1 MASELSMNGRK
12 KIETLQQDF
21 NEKFEYLN
29 LTFFDNTGIEIPK
42 DKTLSEIRKSKG
54 EDISIIASL
63 KISTLEKKF
72 EEEIGINV
80 EVSYKKGGQ
89 ILHTVDQNQLTLN
102 ELNEWCA
109 QNGCEKFETK
119 ASSKGTKNEVK
130 ENKTKVDDDA
140 ALQQELFNAIKQLY
154 PEAEAKKIGEDT
166 HLDIFISRIYPKRGA
181 HLFFNTAK
189 NDIKVGFYCRD
200 EEFVLK
206 VLSNSSKIESYA
218 NGIRILNNPKFS
230 DAITAV
236 AAAKLFITDI
246 LSAIK
251 DTEQESKPVN
261 KEPLPPT
268 LKPEP
273 KAEQKI
279 TPKPAPEKQI
289 SQDNNDEVDL
299 LAGMN
304 KAKPKPS
311 PLPKVSKATQ
321 VESEEEEIEEHI
333 EENEIEEVSA
343 ANDKSELSSLLSKIN
358 KVPEVE
364 DEKIKEEP
372 EESEIEEKIEE
383 NEVKEASDANEKSE
397 LSSLLSKIN
406 KVPEFEEEK
415 IEEEPEE
422 NEIEEQIEEEVE
434 AEENALEET
443 PAAENKTD
451 LSSLLSRLNIPTSN
465 KSKDV
470 EPEKE
475 EEIEKKETPNEKP
488 VTKPAPVVK
497 KAILSNFDITD
508 KIIINKLCERI
519 KQERIL
525 PHLPYINTALG
536 KENYSVDN
544 HVANFFLSKVFISD
558 QNMEGFLYVNMDG
571 FHSNCIDKNEMQPI
585 FAWSGV
591 KDIKYSED
599 GNNAKIDLVAEQ
611 GELTIRAEGSHALK
625 ILHHIYLY
633 AWKEANDKF
642 ANESIIIWNV
652 VEEMG
657 IKLNSYPTQEAYIQ

>member
-12 KIETLQQDF
+12 KIETLQEDF

-29 LTFFDNTGIEIPK
+29 LTFFDYTGIEIPK

-72 EEEIGINV
+72 EEEIGVKV

-89 ILHTVDQNQLTLN
+89 ILHTINQNQLTLN

-119 ASSKGTKNEVK
+119 PSSRGTKSEVK
-130 ENKTKVDDDA
+130 ENKAKVGDDA
-140 ALQQELFNAIKQLY
+140 ALQHELFNAIKQLY
-154 PEAEAKKIGEDT
+154 PEADAKKIGEDN

-189 NDIKVGFYCRD
+189 DDIKVGFYCRD

-206 VLSNSSKIESYA
+206 VLSNSSNIESYA
-218 NGIRILNNPKFS
+218 NGIRILNNPEFS

-236 AAAKLFITDI
+236 AAANFFITDI
-246 LSAIK
+246 ISAIN
-251 DTEQESKPVN
+251 DTEQESKPV

-279 TPKPAPEKQI
+279 TPKPAQKKQI
-289 SQDNNDEVDL
+289 SEDNNDENEEVDL

-304 KAKPKPS
+304 KANPKPS
-311 PLPKVSKATQ
+311 PSPKVSKATQ
-321 VESEEEEIEEHI
+321 VETEEEEIEEQI
-333 EENEIEEVSA
+333 EENDEEEIEE
-343 ANDKSELSSLLSKIN
+343 
-358 KVPEVE
+358 
-364 DEKIKEEP
+364 
-372 EESEIEEKIEE
+372 
-383 NEVKEASDANEKSE
+383 ASTANEKSE

-406 KVPEFEEEK
+406 KEPEVEENEIQEESKEEE
-415 IEEEPEE
+415 IEEELEENEAEE
-422 NEIEEQIEEEVE
+422 NEIEE
-434 AEENALEET
+434 T
-443 PAAENKTD
+443 PDAENKTD
-451 LSSLLSRLNIPTSN
+451 LSSLLSKLNIPTSN

-470 EPEKE
+470 ELDQE
-475 EEIEKKETPNEKP
+475 EVEETPKEKP
-488 VTKPAPVVK
+488 VAKPTPVVK

-508 KIIINKLCERI
+508 KPTINKLCERI
-519 KQERIL
+519 KQEKIL
-525 PHLPYINTALG
+525 PHLPYINTALE

-544 HVANFFLSKVFISD
+544 HVANFFLSKVYISD

-571 FHSNCIDKNEMQPI
+571 FHSNCIDKGAMQPI
-585 FAWSGV
+585 FSWSGV

-611 GELTIRAEGSHALK
+611 GELTIRVEGSHALK

>member
-12 KIETLQQDF
+12 KIETLQEDF

-29 LTFFDNTGIEIPK
+29 LTFFDYTGIEIPK

-72 EEEIGINV
+72 EEEIGVKV

-89 ILHTVDQNQLTLN
+89 ILHTINQNQLTLN

-119 ASSKGTKNEVK
+119 PSSRGTKSEVK
-130 ENKTKVDDDA
+130 ENKAKVGDDA
-140 ALQQELFNAIKQLY
+140 ALQHEIFNAIKQLY
-154 PEAEAKKIGEDT
+154 PEADAKKIGEDN

-189 NDIKVGFYCRD
+189 DDIKVGFYCRD

-206 VLSNSSKIESYA
+206 VLSNSSNIESYA
-218 NGIRILNNPKFS
+218 NGIRILNNPEFS

-236 AAAKLFITDI
+236 AAANFFITDI
-246 LSAIK
+246 LSAIN
-251 DTEQESKPVN
+251 DTEQESKPV

-279 TPKPAPEKQI
+279 TPNPAQKKQI
-289 SQDNNDEVDL
+289 SEDNNDENEEVDL

-304 KAKPKPS
+304 KANPKPS
-311 PLPKVSKATQ
+311 PSPKVSKATQ
-321 VESEEEEIEEHI
+321 VETEEEEIEEQI
-333 EENEIEEVSA
+333 EENDEEEIEE
-343 ANDKSELSSLLSKIN
+343 
-358 KVPEVE
+358 
-364 DEKIKEEP
+364 
-372 EESEIEEKIEE
+372 
-383 NEVKEASDANEKSE
+383 ASTANEKSE

-406 KVPEFEEEK
+406 KEPEVEENEIQEESKEEE
-415 IEEEPEE
+415 IEEELEENEAEE
-422 NEIEEQIEEEVE
+422 NEIEE
-434 AEENALEET
+434 T
-443 PAAENKTD
+443 PDAENKTD
-451 LSSLLSRLNIPTSN
+451 LSSLLSKLNIPTSN

-470 EPEKE
+470 ELDQE
-475 EEIEKKETPNEKP
+475 EVEETPKEKP
-488 VTKPAPVVK
+488 VAKPTPVVK

-508 KIIINKLCERI
+508 KPTINKLCERI
-519 KQERIL
+519 KQEKIL
-525 PHLPYINTALG
+525 PHLPYINTALE

-544 HVANFFLSKVFISD
+544 HVANFFLSKVYISD

-571 FHSNCIDKNEMQPI
+571 FHSNCIDKGAMQPI
-585 FAWSGV
+585 FSWSGV

>member
-12 KIETLQQDF
+12 KIETLQEDF

-29 LTFFDNTGIEIPK
+29 LTFFDYTGIEIPK

-72 EEEIGINV
+72 EEEIGVKV

-89 ILHTVDQNQLTLN
+89 ILHTINQNQLTLN

-119 ASSKGTKNEVK
+119 PSSRGTKSEVK
-130 ENKTKVDDDA
+130 ENKAKVGDDA
-140 ALQQELFNAIKQLY
+140 ALQHEIFNAIKQLY
-154 PEAEAKKIGEDT
+154 PEADAKKIGEDN

-189 NDIKVGFYCRD
+189 DDIKVGFYCRD

-206 VLSNSSKIESYA
+206 VLSNSSNIESYA
-218 NGIRILNNPKFS
+218 NGIRILNNPEFS

-236 AAAKLFITDI
+236 AAANFFITDI
-246 LSAIK
+246 LSAIN
-251 DTEQESKPVN
+251 DTEQESKPV

-279 TPKPAPEKQI
+279 TPNPAQKKQI
-289 SQDNNDEVDL
+289 SEDNNDENEEVDL

-304 KAKPKPS
+304 KANPKPS
-311 PLPKVSKATQ
+311 PSPKVSKATQ
-321 VESEEEEIEEHI
+321 VETEEEEIEEQI
-333 EENEIEEVSA
+333 EENDDEEIEE
-343 ANDKSELSSLLSKIN
+343 
-358 KVPEVE
+358 
-364 DEKIKEEP
+364 
-372 EESEIEEKIEE
+372 
-383 NEVKEASDANEKSE
+383 ASTANEKSE

-406 KVPEFEEEK
+406 KELEVEEDEIQEESKEEEV
-415 IEEEPEE
+415 EEELEKNEAEE
-422 NEIEEQIEEEVE
+422 NEIEE
-434 AEENALEET
+434 T
-443 PAAENKTD
+443 PDAENKTD
-451 LSSLLSRLNIPTSN
+451 LSSLLSKLNIPTSN

-470 EPEKE
+470 ELDQE
-475 EEIEKKETPNEKP
+475 EVEETPKEKP
-488 VTKPAPVVK
+488 VAKPTPVVK

-508 KIIINKLCERI
+508 KPTINKLCERI
-519 KQERIL
+519 KQEKIL
-525 PHLPYINTALG
+525 PHLPYINTALE

-544 HVANFFLSKVFISD
+544 HVANFFLSKVYISD

-571 FHSNCIDKNEMQPI
+571 FHSNCIDKGAMQPI
-585 FAWSGV
+585 FSWSGV

-611 GELTIRAEGSHALK
+611 GELTIRVEGSHALK

>member
-12 KIETLQQDF
+12 KIETLQEDF

-29 LTFFDNTGIEIPK
+29 LTFFDYTGIEIPK

-72 EEEIGINV
+72 EEEIGVKV

-89 ILHTVDQNQLTLN
+89 ILHTINQNQLTLN

-119 ASSKGTKNEVK
+119 PSSRGTKSEVK
-130 ENKTKVDDDA
+130 ENKAKVGDDA
-140 ALQQELFNAIKQLY
+140 ALQHELFNAIKQLY
-154 PEAEAKKIGEDT
+154 PEADAKKIGEDN

-189 NDIKVGFYCRD
+189 DDIKVGFYCRD

-206 VLSNSSKIESYA
+206 VLSNSSNIESYA
-218 NGIRILNNPKFS
+218 NGIRILNNPEFS

-236 AAAKLFITDI
+236 AAANFFITDI
-246 LSAIK
+246 ISAIN
-251 DTEQESKPVN
+251 DTEQESKPV

-279 TPKPAPEKQI
+279 TPNPAQKKQI
-289 SQDNNDEVDL
+289 SEDNNDENEEVDL

-304 KAKPKPS
+304 KANPKPS
-311 PLPKVSKATQ
+311 PSPKVSKATQ
-321 VESEEEEIEEHI
+321 VETEEEEIEEQI
-333 EENEIEEVSA
+333 EENDEEEIEE
-343 ANDKSELSSLLSKIN
+343 
-358 KVPEVE
+358 
-364 DEKIKEEP
+364 
-372 EESEIEEKIEE
+372 
-383 NEVKEASDANEKSE
+383 ASTANEKSE

-406 KVPEFEEEK
+406 KEPEVEENEIQEESKEEE
-415 IEEEPEE
+415 IEEELEENEAEE
-422 NEIEEQIEEEVE
+422 NEIEE
-434 AEENALEET
+434 T
-443 PAAENKTD
+443 PDAENKTD
-451 LSSLLSRLNIPTSN
+451 LSSLLSKLNIPTSN

-470 EPEKE
+470 ELDQE
-475 EEIEKKETPNEKP
+475 EVEETPKEKP
-488 VTKPAPVVK
+488 VAKPTPVVK

-508 KIIINKLCERI
+508 KPTINKLCERI
-519 KQERIL
+519 KQEKIL
-525 PHLPYINTALG
+525 PHLPYINTALE

-544 HVANFFLSKVFISD
+544 HVANFFLSKVYISD

-571 FHSNCIDKNEMQPI
+571 FHSNCIDKGEMQPI
-585 FAWSGV
+585 FSWSGV

>member
-12 KIETLQQDF
+12 KIETLQEDF

-29 LTFFDNTGIEIPK
+29 LTFFDYTGIEIPK

-72 EEEIGINV
+72 EEEIGVKV

-89 ILHTVDQNQLTLN
+89 ILHTINQNQLTLN

-119 ASSKGTKNEVK
+119 PSSRGTKSEVK
-130 ENKTKVDDDA
+130 ENKAKVGDDA
-140 ALQQELFNAIKQLY
+140 ALQHEIFNAIKQLY
-154 PEAEAKKIGEDT
+154 PEADAKKIGEDN

-189 NDIKVGFYCRD
+189 DDIKVGFYCRD

-206 VLSNSSKIESYA
+206 VLSNSSNIESYA
-218 NGIRILNNPKFS
+218 NGIRILNNPEFS

-236 AAAKLFITDI
+236 AAANFFITDI
-246 LSAIK
+246 LSAIN
-251 DTEQESKPVN
+251 DTEQESKPV

-279 TPKPAPEKQI
+279 TPNPAQKKQI
-289 SQDNNDEVDL
+289 SEDNNDENEEVDL

-304 KAKPKPS
+304 KANPKPS
-311 PLPKVSKATQ
+311 PSPKVSKATQ
-321 VESEEEEIEEHI
+321 VETEEEEIEEQI
-333 EENEIEEVSA
+333 EENDDEEIEE
-343 ANDKSELSSLLSKIN
+343 
-358 KVPEVE
+358 
-364 DEKIKEEP
+364 
-372 EESEIEEKIEE
+372 
-383 NEVKEASDANEKSE
+383 ASTANEKSE

-406 KVPEFEEEK
+406 KELEVEEDEIQEESKEEEV
-415 IEEEPEE
+415 EEELEENEAEE
-422 NEIEEQIEEEVE
+422 NEIEE
-434 AEENALEET
+434 T
-443 PAAENKTD
+443 PDAENKTD
-451 LSSLLSRLNIPTSN
+451 LSSLLSKLNIPTSN

-470 EPEKE
+470 ELDQE
-475 EEIEKKETPNEKP
+475 EVEETPKEKP
-488 VTKPAPVVK
+488 VAKPTPVVK

-508 KIIINKLCERI
+508 KPTINKLCERI
-519 KQERIL
+519 KQEKIL
-525 PHLPYINTALG
+525 PHLPYINTALE

-544 HVANFFLSKVFISD
+544 HVANFFLSKVYISD

-571 FHSNCIDKNEMQPI
+571 FHSNCIDKGEMQPI
-585 FAWSGV
+585 FSWSGV

-611 GELTIRAEGSHALK
+611 GELTIRVEGSHALK

>member
-12 KIETLQQDF
+12 KIETLQEDF

-29 LTFFDNTGIEIPK
+29 LTFFDNIGIEIPK

-72 EEEIGINV
+72 EQEIGVKV

-89 ILHTVDQNQLTLN
+89 IILTVDQNQLTLN

-119 ASSKGTKNEVK
+119 ASSKGTKNEAK
-130 ENKTKVDDDA
+130 ENKAKVGDDA

-218 NGIRILNNPKFS
+218 NGIRILNNPEFS
-230 DAITAV
+230 DAGTAV

-246 LSAIK
+246 LSAIN
-251 DTEQESKPVN
+251 DTEQESKPVY

-273 KAEQKI
+273 KPEQKI
-279 TPKPAPEKQI
+279 TPKPSQKKQI
-289 SQDNNDEVDL
+289 SEDNNDENEEVDL

-304 KAKPKPS
+304 KANPKPS
-311 PLPKVSKATQ
+311 PSPKVSKATQ
-321 VESEEEEIEEHI
+321 AESVEEEIEE
-333 EENEIEEVSA
+333 EIEE
-343 ANDKSELSSLLSKIN
+343 D
-358 KVPEVE
+358 EV
-364 DEKIKEEP
+364 
-372 EESEIEEKIEE
+372 EE
-383 NEVKEASDANEKSE
+383 NEVEEASDVNEKSE

-406 KVPEFEEEK
+406 KVPEVREEEE
-415 IEEEPEE
+415 IEEEPKEE
-422 NEIEEQIEEEVE
+422 EEEIEEEVE

-470 EPEKE
+470 EPEQE
-475 EEIEKKETPNEKP
+475 EEIEEKETPNEKP

-508 KIIINKLCERI
+508 KITINKLCERI

-657 IKLNSYPTQEAYIQ
+657 IKLNSYPTQEAYIK

>member
-12 KIETLQQDF
+12 KIETLQEDF

-29 LTFFDNTGIEIPK
+29 LTFFDYTGIEIPK

-72 EEEIGINV
+72 EEEIGVKV

-89 ILHTVDQNQLTLN
+89 ILHTINQNQLTLN

-119 ASSKGTKNEVK
+119 PSSRGTKSEVK
-130 ENKTKVDDDA
+130 ENKAKVGDDA
-140 ALQQELFNAIKQLY
+140 ALQHEIFNAIKQLY
-154 PEAEAKKIGEDT
+154 PEADAKKSGEDN

-189 NDIKVGFYCRD
+189 DDIKVGFYCRD

-206 VLSNSSKIESYA
+206 VLSNSSNIESYA
-218 NGIRILNNPKFS
+218 NGIRILNNPEFS

-236 AAAKLFITDI
+236 AAANFFITDI
-246 LSAIK
+246 LSAIN
-251 DTEQESKPVN
+251 DTEQESKPV

-279 TPKPAPEKQI
+279 TPNPAQKKQI
-289 SQDNNDEVDL
+289 SEDNNDENEEVDL

-304 KAKPKPS
+304 KANPKPS
-311 PLPKVSKATQ
+311 PSPKVSKATQ
-321 VESEEEEIEEHI
+321 VETEEEEIEEQI
-333 EENEIEEVSA
+333 EENDDEEIEE
-343 ANDKSELSSLLSKIN
+343 
-358 KVPEVE
+358 
-364 DEKIKEEP
+364 
-372 EESEIEEKIEE
+372 
-383 NEVKEASDANEKSE
+383 ASTANEKSE

-406 KVPEFEEEK
+406 KELEVEEDEIQEESKEEEV
-415 IEEEPEE
+415 EEELEENEAEE
-422 NEIEEQIEEEVE
+422 NEIEE
-434 AEENALEET
+434 T
-443 PAAENKTD
+443 PDAENKTD
-451 LSSLLSRLNIPTSN
+451 LSSLLSKLNIPTSN

-470 EPEKE
+470 ELDQE
-475 EEIEKKETPNEKP
+475 EVEETPKEKP
-488 VTKPAPVVK
+488 VAKPTPVVK

-508 KIIINKLCERI
+508 KPTINKLCERI
-519 KQERIL
+519 KQEKIL
-525 PHLPYINTALG
+525 PHLPYINTALE

-544 HVANFFLSKVFISD
+544 HVANFFLSKVYISD

-571 FHSNCIDKNEMQPI
+571 FHSNCIDKGEMQPI
-585 FAWSGV
+585 FSWSGV

>member
-1 MASELSMNGRK
+1 
-12 KIETLQQDF
+12 
-21 NEKFEYLN
+21 
-29 LTFFDNTGIEIPK
+29 
-42 DKTLSEIRKSKG
+42 
-54 EDISIIASL
+54 
-63 KISTLEKKF
+63 
-72 EEEIGINV
+72 V

-89 ILHTVDQNQLTLN
+89 ILHTINQNQLTLN

-119 ASSKGTKNEVK
+119 PSSRGTKSEVK
-130 ENKTKVDDDA
+130 ENKAKVGDDA
-140 ALQQELFNAIKQLY
+140 ALQHEIFNAIKQLY
-154 PEAEAKKIGEDT
+154 PEADAKKIGEDN

-189 NDIKVGFYCRD
+189 DDIKVGFYCRD

-206 VLSNSSKIESYA
+206 VLSNSSNIESYA
-218 NGIRILNNPKFS
+218 NGIRILNNPEFS

-236 AAAKLFITDI
+236 AAANFFITDI
-246 LSAIK
+246 LSAIN
-251 DTEQESKPVN
+251 DTEQESKPV

-279 TPKPAPEKQI
+279 TPNPAQKKQI
-289 SQDNNDEVDL
+289 SENNNDENEEVDL

-304 KAKPKPS
+304 KANPKPS
-311 PLPKVSKATQ
+311 PSPKVSKATQ
-321 VESEEEEIEEHI
+321 VETEEEEIEEQI
-333 EENEIEEVSA
+333 EENDDEEIEE
-343 ANDKSELSSLLSKIN
+343 
-358 KVPEVE
+358 
-364 DEKIKEEP
+364 
-372 EESEIEEKIEE
+372 
-383 NEVKEASDANEKSE
+383 ASTANEKSE

-406 KVPEFEEEK
+406 KELEVEEDEIQEESKEEEV
-415 IEEEPEE
+415 EEELEENEAEE
-422 NEIEEQIEEEVE
+422 NEIEE
-434 AEENALEET
+434 T
-443 PAAENKTD
+443 PDAENKTD
-451 LSSLLSRLNIPTSN
+451 LSSLLSKLNIPTSN

-470 EPEKE
+470 ELDQE
-475 EEIEKKETPNEKP
+475 EVEETPKEKP
-488 VTKPAPVVK
+488 VAKPTPVVK

-508 KIIINKLCERI
+508 KPTINKLCERI
-519 KQERIL
+519 KQEKIL
-525 PHLPYINTALG
+525 PHLPYINTALE

-544 HVANFFLSKVFISD
+544 HVANFFLSKVYISD

-571 FHSNCIDKNEMQPI
+571 FHSNCIDKGAMQPI
-585 FAWSGV
+585 FSWSGV

-611 GELTIRAEGSHALK
+611 GELTIRVEGSHALK

>member
-12 KIETLQQDF
+12 KIETLQEDF

-29 LTFFDNTGIEIPK
+29 LTFFDYTGIEIPK

-72 EEEIGINV
+72 EEEIGVKV

-89 ILHTVDQNQLTLN
+89 ILHTINQNQLTLN

-119 ASSKGTKNEVK
+119 PSSRGTKSEVK
-130 ENKTKVDDDA
+130 ENKAKVGDDA
-140 ALQQELFNAIKQLY
+140 ALQHEIFNAIKQLY
-154 PEAEAKKIGEDT
+154 PEADAKKIGEDN

-189 NDIKVGFYCRD
+189 DDIKVGFYCRD

-206 VLSNSSKIESYA
+206 VLSNSSNIESYA
-218 NGIRILNNPKFS
+218 NGIRILNNPEFS
-230 DAITAV
+230 DAITAF
-236 AAAKLFITDI
+236 AAANFFITDI
-246 LSAIK
+246 LSAIN
-251 DTEQESKPVN
+251 DTEQESKPV

-279 TPKPAPEKQI
+279 TPNPAQKKQI
-289 SQDNNDEVDL
+289 SEDNNDENEEVDL

-304 KAKPKPS
+304 KANPKPS
-311 PLPKVSKATQ
+311 PSPKVSKATQ
-321 VESEEEEIEEHI
+321 VETEEEEIEEQI
-333 EENEIEEVSA
+333 EENDDEEIEE
-343 ANDKSELSSLLSKIN
+343 
-358 KVPEVE
+358 
-364 DEKIKEEP
+364 
-372 EESEIEEKIEE
+372 
-383 NEVKEASDANEKSE
+383 ASTANEKSE

-406 KVPEFEEEK
+406 KELEVEEDEIQEESKEEEV
-415 IEEEPEE
+415 EEELEENEAEE
-422 NEIEEQIEEEVE
+422 NEIEE
-434 AEENALEET
+434 T
-443 PAAENKTD
+443 PDAENKTD
-451 LSSLLSRLNIPTSN
+451 LSSLLSKLNIPTSN

-470 EPEKE
+470 ELDQE
-475 EEIEKKETPNEKP
+475 EVEETPKEKP
-488 VTKPAPVVK
+488 VAKPTPVVK

-508 KIIINKLCERI
+508 KPTINKLCERI
-519 KQERIL
+519 KQEKIL
-525 PHLPYINTALG
+525 PHLPYINTALE

-544 HVANFFLSKVFISD
+544 HVANFFLSKVYISD

-571 FHSNCIDKNEMQPI
+571 FHSNCIDKGAMQPI
-585 FAWSGV
+585 FSWSGV

-611 GELTIRAEGSHALK
+611 GELTIRVEGSHALK

>member
-12 KIETLQQDF
+12 KIETLQEDF

-29 LTFFDNTGIEIPK
+29 LTFFDYTGIEIPK

-72 EEEIGINV
+72 EEEIGVKV

-89 ILHTVDQNQLTLN
+89 ILHTINQNQLTLN

-119 ASSKGTKNEVK
+119 PSSRGTKSEVK
-130 ENKTKVDDDA
+130 ENKAKVGDDA
-140 ALQQELFNAIKQLY
+140 ALQHEIFNAIKQLY
-154 PEAEAKKIGEDT
+154 PEADAKKIGEDN

-189 NDIKVGFYCRD
+189 DDIKVGFYCRD

-206 VLSNSSKIESYA
+206 VLSNSSNIESYA
-218 NGIRILNNPKFS
+218 NGIRILNNPEFS

-236 AAAKLFITDI
+236 AAANFFITDI
-246 LSAIK
+246 ISAIN
-251 DTEQESKPVN
+251 DTEQESKPV

-279 TPKPAPEKQI
+279 TPKPAQKKQI
-289 SQDNNDEVDL
+289 SEDNNDENEEVDL

-304 KAKPKPS
+304 KANPKPS
-311 PLPKVSKATQ
+311 PSPKVSKATQ
-321 VESEEEEIEEHI
+321 VETEEEEIEEQI
-333 EENEIEEVSA
+333 EENDEEEIEE
-343 ANDKSELSSLLSKIN
+343 
-358 KVPEVE
+358 
-364 DEKIKEEP
+364 
-372 EESEIEEKIEE
+372 
-383 NEVKEASDANEKSE
+383 ASTANEKSE

-406 KVPEFEEEK
+406 KEPEVEENEIQEESKEEE
-415 IEEEPEE
+415 IEEELEENEAEE
-422 NEIEEQIEEEVE
+422 NEIEE
-434 AEENALEET
+434 T
-443 PAAENKTD
+443 PDAENKTD
-451 LSSLLSRLNIPTSN
+451 LSSLLSKLNIPTSN

-470 EPEKE
+470 ELDQE
-475 EEIEKKETPNEKP
+475 EVEETPKEKP
-488 VTKPAPVVK
+488 VAKPTPVVK

-508 KIIINKLCERI
+508 KPTINKLCERI
-519 KQERIL
+519 KQEKIL
-525 PHLPYINTALG
+525 PHLPYINTALE

-544 HVANFFLSKVFISD
+544 HVANFFLSKVYISD

-571 FHSNCIDKNEMQPI
+571 FHSNCIDKGEMQPI
-585 FAWSGV
+585 FSWSGV

>member
-12 KIETLQQDF
+12 KIETLQEDF

-29 LTFFDNTGIEIPK
+29 LTFFDYTGIEIPK

-72 EEEIGINV
+72 EEEIGVKV

-89 ILHTVDQNQLTLN
+89 ILHTINQNQLTLN

-119 ASSKGTKNEVK
+119 PSSRGTKSEVK
-130 ENKTKVDDDA
+130 ENKAKVGDDA
-140 ALQQELFNAIKQLY
+140 ALQHEIFNAIKQLY
-154 PEAEAKKIGEDT
+154 PEADAKKIGEDN

-189 NDIKVGFYCRD
+189 DDIKVGFYCRD

-206 VLSNSSKIESYA
+206 VLSNSSNIESYA
-218 NGIRILNNPKFS
+218 NGIRILNNPEFS

-236 AAAKLFITDI
+236 AAANFFITDI
-246 LSAIK
+246 LSAIN
-251 DTEQESKPVN
+251 DTEQESKPV

-279 TPKPAPEKQI
+279 TPNPAQKKQI
-289 SQDNNDEVDL
+289 SEDNNDENEEVDL

-304 KAKPKPS
+304 KANPKPS
-311 PLPKVSKATQ
+311 PSPKVSKATQ
-321 VESEEEEIEEHI
+321 VETEEEEIEEQI
-333 EENEIEEVSA
+333 EENDDEEIEE
-343 ANDKSELSSLLSKIN
+343 
-358 KVPEVE
+358 
-364 DEKIKEEP
+364 
-372 EESEIEEKIEE
+372 
-383 NEVKEASDANEKSE
+383 ASTANEKSE

-406 KVPEFEEEK
+406 KELEVEEDEIQEESKEEEV
-415 IEEEPEE
+415 EEELEENEAEE
-422 NEIEEQIEEEVE
+422 NEIEE
-434 AEENALEET
+434 T
-443 PAAENKTD
+443 PDAENKTD
-451 LSSLLSRLNIPTSN
+451 LSSLLSKLNIPTSN

-470 EPEKE
+470 ELDQE
-475 EEIEKKETPNEKP
+475 EVEEKETPKEKP
-488 VTKPAPVVK
+488 VAKPTPVVK

-508 KIIINKLCERI
+508 KPTITKLCERI
-519 KQERIL
+519 KQEKIL
-525 PHLPYINTALG
+525 PHLPYINTALE

-544 HVANFFLSKVFISD
+544 HVANFFLSKVYISD

-571 FHSNCIDKNEMQPI
+571 FHSNCIDKGEMQPI
-585 FAWSGV
+585 FSWSGV